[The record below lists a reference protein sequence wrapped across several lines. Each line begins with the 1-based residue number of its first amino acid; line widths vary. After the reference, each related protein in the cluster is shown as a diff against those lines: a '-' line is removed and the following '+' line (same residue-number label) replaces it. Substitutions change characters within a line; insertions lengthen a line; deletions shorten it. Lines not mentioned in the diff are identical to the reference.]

1 MYKCVSVSGYLTIK
15 HVFIHALGLRN
26 VERLD
31 MLGFDFIIPWDHI

>member
-1 MYKCVSVSGYLTIK
+1 MSKCVSVSEYLTIK

-31 MLGFDFIIPWDHI
+31 MLGLDFIIPWDHI